1 MIALSDDVRDEFRR
15 QRQVQF
21 IVGFTSNVI
30 MQGNLARREGQAL
43 VDAARERI
51 LELFPGREE
60 TYEILYA
67 RRFARLLDDFTR
79 PDPPRADVIPFPR
92 PRG

>member
-1 MIALSDDVRDEFRR
+1 MIPLTDDVREEFRR
-15 QRQVQF
+15 ERQVQF

-30 MQGNLARREGQAL
+30 MQGNLTRGEGQAL
-43 VDAARERI
+43 VDAARDRI

-60 TYEILYA
+60 TYEILYS

-79 PDPPRADVIPFPR
+79 RERPGAEIIPFPAS
-92 PRG
+92 RG

>member
-1 MIALSDDVRDEFRR
+1 MIIPNEAVRDEFRR
-15 QRQVQF
+15 ERQVQF

-30 MQGNLARREGQAL
+30 MQGNLTRHEAQAL

-60 TYEILYA
+60 TYEILYS
-67 RRFARLLDDFTR
+67 RRFARLLDDYTR
-79 PDPPRADVIPFPR
+79 PEPRRADVISFPG
-92 PRG
+92 PRR

>member
-1 MIALSDDVRDEFRR
+1 MISLSDEVRDEFRR
-15 QRQVQF
+15 ERQVQF

-30 MQGNLARREGQAL
+30 MQGNVTRREGQAL

-79 PDPPRADVIPFPR
+79 PERPRADILPFPA